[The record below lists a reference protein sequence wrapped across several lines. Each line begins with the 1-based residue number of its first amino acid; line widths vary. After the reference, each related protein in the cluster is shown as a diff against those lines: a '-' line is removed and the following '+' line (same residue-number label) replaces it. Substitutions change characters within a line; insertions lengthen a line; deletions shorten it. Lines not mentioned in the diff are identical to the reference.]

1 MIAAR
6 AFKGKKTAVFGLA
19 RTGIS
24 AARAL
29 LQGGAEVVAWD
40 DAQAK
45 RKDASAVL
53 GTGVQLADLAMIDW
67 TKIAALV
74 LSPGVPLHFPAPH
87 PVVRA
92 ARDAGC
98 EVIGDVEL
106 FFRARRTNFPET
118 KLVLVTGTN
127 GKSTTTALIGHLV
140 REAGLAV
147 QVGGNI
153 GTAALDLEQL
163 GLGGVYVLEMSSY
176 QLDLT
181 GPTGA
186 DVAVW
191 LNITP
196 DHIDRHGSLA
206 GYVAAKQRIFNGLAQ
221 EGVAVVGVDDPHSEK
236 ICDALRASGVRVNP
250 VAVEHTP
257 IKAGVYVQDGILYDA
272 LSGAAQQVTDL
283 RRLTRLPGAH
293 NWQNAAAAY
302 AAALA
307 LGIARDHIVR
317 GLESFAGLA
326 HRMEEVGRVKGVR
339 FINDSKATNAD
350 ATARA
355 LACYDSVYVILGGVP
370 KEGGIDSLA
379 QFFPRIR
386 KAYLIGQAA
395 DAFAET
401 LEGRAPYQKCGDL
414 ANAVSAAAK
423 DAAKADAAKEDEAVV
438 LLSPACASF
447 DQFENFEARGE
458 MFRKLV
464 SEHAAKSMSGSAV

>member
-1 MIAAR
+1 MIAAH
-6 AFKGKKTAVFGLA
+6 AFRGKKTAVFGLA

-53 GTGVQLADLAMIDW
+53 GTGVQLADLAMMDW

-106 FFRARRTNFPET
+106 FFRARRANFPET

-153 GTAALDLEQL
+153 GMAALDLEQL
-163 GLGGVYVLEMSSY
+163 GPGGVYVLEMSSY

-196 DHIDRHGSLA
+196 DHIDRHGSLS
-206 GYVAAKQRIFNGLAQ
+206 GYVAAKRRIFDGLAQ
-221 EGVAVVGVDDPHSEK
+221 NGTAVAGIDDVHGVNV
-236 ICDALRASGVRVNP
+236 CDALRACGVRVNP
-250 VAVEHTP
+250 IAVEHAP
-257 IKAGVYVQDGILYDA
+257 VKPGVYVQDGILYDA
-272 LSGAAQQVTDL
+272 LSGEPQQVTDL

-307 LGIARDHIVR
+307 LGISRAQIVR

-355 LACYDSVYVILGGVP
+355 LACYEGVYVILGGVP
-370 KEGGIDSLA
+370 KEGGIDSLV

-395 DAFAET
+395 DAFAGT
-401 LEGRAPYQKCGDL
+401 LEGWAPYQKCGDL
-414 ANAVSAAAK
+414 ANAVSASAR
-423 DAAKADAAKEDEAVV
+423 DAAQEDEAVV

>member
-1 MIAAR
+1 MIAAHS
-6 AFKGKKTAVFGLA
+6 FSGKKAAVFGLA

-40 DAQAK
+40 DAAA
-45 RKDASAVL
+45 RRNEAGALL
-53 GTGVQLADLAMIDW
+53 GEGVKLADLAVIDW
-67 TKIAALV
+67 TKIAVLV

-87 PVVRA
+87 PVVLSA
-92 ARDAGC
+92 IAAGC

-106 FFRARRTNFPET
+106 FFRARRATFPAT

-140 REAGLAV
+140 REAGIAV

-153 GTAALDLEQL
+153 GTAALDLELL
-163 GLGGVYVLEMSSY
+163 GPGGVYVLEMSSY

-196 DHIDRHGSLA
+196 DHIDRHGSLS
-206 GYVAAKQRIFNGLAQ
+206 GYVAAKRRIFDGLAQ
-221 EGVAVVGVDDPHSEK
+221 GGTAVVGIDDAHGVNVS
-236 ICDALRASGVRVNP
+236 DALRACGVQVNP
-250 VAVEHTP
+250 VALAHAPVTP
-257 IKAGVYVQDGILYDA
+257 GVYVQDGILYDA
-272 LSGAAQQVTDL
+272 LSGNAQEVTDL
-283 RRLTRLPGAH
+283 HRLTRLPGAH

-302 AAALA
+302 AAARA
-307 LGIARDHIVR
+307 LGIGRGRIIQ

-326 HRMEEVGRVKGVR
+326 HRMEEVGRINGVR

-355 LACYDSVYVILGGVP
+355 LACYDGVYVILGGVP
-370 KEGGIDSLA
+370 KAGGIDSLA

-395 DAFAET
+395 DAFAGT
-401 LEGRAPYQKCGDL
+401 LNGRVAYQQCGDL
-414 ANAVSAAAK
+414 ANAVAASAR
-423 DAAKADAAKEDEAVV
+423 DAAQAGAAVV

-458 MFRKLV
+458 AFRKLV
-464 SEHAAKSMSGSAV
+464 SDYAAKSMSGSEV

>member
-1 MIAAR
+1 MITAD
-6 AFKGKKTAVFGLA
+6 AFRGKKTAVFGLA

-29 LQGGAEVVAWD
+29 LDGGAQVVAWD
-40 DAQAK
+40 DAPAK
-45 RKDASAVL
+45 RQEAAAIIGARLVLAEPAS
-53 GTGVQLADLAMIDW
+53 MDW
-67 TKIAALV
+67 REIAALV

-87 PVVRA
+87 AVVRM

-98 EVIGDVEL
+98 EVTGDLEL
-106 FFRARRTNFPET
+106 FFRARRAGFPDT
-118 KLVLVTGTN
+118 RMVLITGTN

-153 GTAALDLEQL
+153 GVSVLDLDRL
-163 GLGGVYVLEMSSY
+163 NPGGVYVLEVSSY

-181 GPTGA
+181 GMTGA

-196 DHIDRHGSLA
+196 DHIDRHGSLS
-206 GYVAAKQRIFNGLAQ
+206 GYVAAKRRIFDGLSKN
-221 EGVAVVGVDDPHSEK
+221 GVAVVGIDDVHGLNV
-236 ICDALRASGVRVNP
+236 CDALRGSGVKVNP
-250 VAVEHTP
+250 VAVAHAPVTP
-257 IKAGVYVQDGILYDA
+257 GVYVQDGVLYDA
-272 LSGAAQQVTDL
+272 LSGEAGQVTDL
-283 RRLTRLPGAH
+283 RRLRRLPGAH

-302 AAALA
+302 AAARA
-307 LGIARDHIVR
+307 LGLSRDQIVR

-326 HRMEEVGRVKGVR
+326 HRMEEVGVVRGVR

-355 LACYDSVYVILGGVP
+355 LSCYDGVYVILGGVP
-370 KEGGIDSLA
+370 KEGGIDSLEPL
-379 QFFPRIR
+379 FPRIR

-395 DAFAET
+395 EAFAASLNGHT
-401 LEGRAPYQKCGDL
+401 PYQHCGDL
-414 ANAVSAAAK
+414 AAAVAASAK
-423 DAAKADAAKEDEAVV
+423 DAAQAGEAIV

-447 DQFENFEARGE
+447 DQFGNFEERGE
-458 MFRKLV
+458 AFRKLV
-464 SEHAAKSMSGSAV
+464 SEYAANVMSGSAA

>member
-1 MIAAR
+1 MIAAH
-6 AFKGKKTAVFGLA
+6 AFRGKKTAVFGLA

-53 GTGVQLADLAMIDW
+53 GTGVQLADLAMMDW

-106 FFRARRTNFPET
+106 FFRARRANFPET

-163 GLGGVYVLEMSSY
+163 GPGGVYVLEMSSY

-196 DHIDRHGSLA
+196 DHIDRHGSLS
-206 GYVAAKQRIFNGLAQ
+206 GYVAAKRRIFDGLAQ
-221 EGVAVVGVDDPHSEK
+221 NGTAVAGIDDVHGVNV
-236 ICDALRASGVRVNP
+236 CDALRACGVRVNP
-250 VAVEHTP
+250 IAVEHAP
-257 IKAGVYVQDGILYDA
+257 VKPGVYVQDGILYDA
-272 LSGAAQQVTDL
+272 LSGEPQQVTDL

-307 LGIARDHIVR
+307 LGISRAQIVR

-355 LACYDSVYVILGGVP
+355 LACYEGVYVILGGVP
-370 KEGGIDSLA
+370 KEGGIDSLV

-395 DAFAET
+395 DAFAGT
-401 LEGRAPYQKCGDL
+401 LEGWAPYQKCGDL
-414 ANAVSAAAK
+414 ANAVSASAR
-423 DAAKADAAKEDEAVV
+423 DAAQEDEAVV

>member
-1 MIAAR
+1 MIAAH
-6 AFKGKKTAVFGLA
+6 AFRGKKTAVFGLA

-53 GTGVQLADLAMIDW
+53 GTGVQLADLAMMDW

-106 FFRARRTNFPET
+106 FFRARRANFPET
-118 KLVLVTGTN
+118 KLMLVTGTN

-163 GLGGVYVLEMSSY
+163 GPGGVYVLEMSSY

-196 DHIDRHGSLA
+196 DHIDRHGSLS
-206 GYVAAKQRIFNGLAQ
+206 GYVAAKRRIFDGLAQ
-221 EGVAVVGVDDPHSEK
+221 NGTAVAGIDDVHGVNV
-236 ICDALRASGVRVNP
+236 CDALRACGVRVNP
-250 VAVEHTP
+250 IAVEHAP
-257 IKAGVYVQDGILYDA
+257 VKPGVYVQDGILYDA
-272 LSGAAQQVTDL
+272 LSGEPQQVTDL

-307 LGIARDHIVR
+307 LGISRARIVR

-355 LACYDSVYVILGGVP
+355 LACYEGVYVILGGVP

-395 DAFAET
+395 DAFAIT
-401 LEGRAPYQKCGDL
+401 LEGRAPYQRCGDL
-414 ANAVSAAAK
+414 ANAVSASAR
-423 DAAKADAAKEDEAVV
+423 DAAQEDEAVV

-458 MFRKLV
+458 VFRKLV
-464 SEHAAKSMSGSAV
+464 TEHAAKSMSGSAV

>member
-1 MIAAR
+1 MIAAH
-6 AFKGKKTAVFGLA
+6 AFRGKKTAVFGLA

-53 GTGVQLADLAMIDW
+53 GTGVQLADLAMMDW

-106 FFRARRTNFPET
+106 FFRARRANFPET

-163 GLGGVYVLEMSSY
+163 GPGGVYVLEMSSY

-186 DVAVW
+186 DVVVW

-196 DHIDRHGSLA
+196 DHIDRHGSLS
-206 GYVAAKQRIFNGLAQ
+206 GYVAAKRRIFDGLAQ
-221 EGVAVVGVDDPHSEK
+221 NGTAVAGIDDVHGVNV
-236 ICDALRASGVRVNP
+236 CDALRACGVRVNP
-250 VAVEHTP
+250 IAVEHAP
-257 IKAGVYVQDGILYDA
+257 VKPGVYVQDGILYDA
-272 LSGAAQQVTDL
+272 LSGEPQQVTDL

-307 LGIARDHIVR
+307 LGISRAQIVR

-326 HRMEEVGRVKGVR
+326 HRMEEVGRMKGVR

-355 LACYDSVYVILGGVP
+355 LACYEGVYVILGGVP
-370 KEGGIDSLA
+370 KEGGIDSLV
-379 QFFPRIR
+379 QLFPRIR

-395 DAFAET
+395 DAFAIT

-414 ANAVSAAAK
+414 ANAVSASAR
-423 DAAKADAAKEDEAVV
+423 DAAQEDEAVV

>member
-1 MIAAR
+1 MIAAH
-6 AFKGKKTAVFGLA
+6 AFRGKKTAVFGLA

-53 GTGVQLADLAMIDW
+53 GTGVQLADLAMMDW

-106 FFRARRTNFPET
+106 FFRARRANFPET

-153 GTAALDLEQL
+153 GMAALDLEQL
-163 GLGGVYVLEMSSY
+163 GPGGVYVLEMSSY

-196 DHIDRHGSLA
+196 DHIDRHGSLS
-206 GYVAAKQRIFNGLAQ
+206 GYVAAKRRIFDGLTQNGTAVAGIDDVH
-221 EGVAVVGVDDPHSEK
+221 GVNV
-236 ICDALRASGVRVNP
+236 CDALRACGVRVNP
-250 VAVEHTP
+250 IAVEHAP
-257 IKAGVYVQDGILYDA
+257 VKPGVYVQDGILYDA
-272 LSGAAQQVTDL
+272 LSGEPQQVTDL

-307 LGIARDHIVR
+307 LGISRAQIVR

-355 LACYDSVYVILGGVP
+355 LACYEGVYVILGGVP
-370 KEGGIDSLA
+370 KEGGIDSLV

-395 DAFAET
+395 DAFAGT

-414 ANAVSAAAK
+414 ANAVSASAR
-423 DAAKADAAKEDEAVV
+423 DAAQEDEAVV

>member
-1 MIAAR
+1 MIAAH
-6 AFKGKKTAVFGLA
+6 AFRGKKTAVFGLA

-53 GTGVQLADLAMIDW
+53 GTGVQLADLAMMDW

-87 PVVRA
+87 PVVCA

-98 EVIGDVEL
+98 EVIGDAEL
-106 FFRARRTNFPET
+106 FFRARRANFPET

-163 GLGGVYVLEMSSY
+163 GPGGVYVLEMSSY

-196 DHIDRHGSLA
+196 DHIDRHGSLS
-206 GYVAAKQRIFNGLAQ
+206 GYVAAKRRIFEGLAQ
-221 EGVAVVGVDDPHSEK
+221 NGTAVAGIDDVHGVNV
-236 ICDALRASGVRVNP
+236 CDALRACGVRVNP
-250 VAVEHTP
+250 IAVEHAP
-257 IKAGVYVQDGILYDA
+257 VKPGVYVQDGILYDA
-272 LSGAAQQVTDL
+272 LSGEPQQVTDL
-283 RRLTRLPGAH
+283 RRLIRLPGAH

-307 LGIARDHIVR
+307 LGISRAQIVR

-355 LACYDSVYVILGGVP
+355 LACYEGVYVILGGVP

-395 DAFAET
+395 DAFAIT

-414 ANAVSAAAK
+414 ANAVSASAR
-423 DAAKADAAKEDEAVV
+423 DAAQEDEAVV

-458 MFRKLV
+458 VFRKLV
-464 SEHAAKSMSGSAV
+464 TEHVAKSMSGSAV

>member
-6 AFKGKKTAVFGLA
+6 AFRGKKTAVFGLA

-45 RKDASAVL
+45 RNDATAVL
-53 GTGVQLADLAMIDW
+53 GAKVVLADLATMDW
-67 TKIAALV
+67 TKISVLV
-74 LSPGVPLHFPAPH
+74 LSPGVPLHFPALH

-106 FFRARRTNFPET
+106 FFRARRANFPET

-163 GLGGVYVLEMSSY
+163 GPNGVYVLEMSSY

-196 DHIDRHGSLA
+196 DHIDRHGSLS
-206 GYVAAKQRIFNGLAQ
+206 GYVAAKRRIFDGLAQ
-221 EGVAVVGVDDPHSEK
+221 NGVAVVGTDDVHGLDM
-236 ICDALRASGVRVNP
+236 CDALRASGVQVNP
-250 VAVEHTP
+250 VSVAHAPVKP
-257 IKAGVYVQDGILYDA
+257 GVYVQDGVLYDA
-272 LSGAAQQVTDL
+272 LSGEAQKVMDL
-283 RRLTRLPGAH
+283 CALTRLPGAH

-307 LGIARDHIVR
+307 LGISRARIVG

-355 LACYDSVYVILGGVP
+355 LACYDGVYVILGGVP

-395 DAFAET
+395 DAFAGT

-414 ANAVSAAAK
+414 ANAVSAAAR
-423 DAAKADAAKEDEAVV
+423 DADQEDEAVV

-464 SEHAAKSMSGSAV
+464 SGHAAKSMSGSAV

>member
-1 MIAAR
+1 MIAAH
-6 AFKGKKTAVFGLA
+6 AFRGKKTAVFGLA

-45 RKDASAVL
+45 REDASAVL
-53 GTGVQLADLAMIDW
+53 GTGVQLADLAMMDW

-92 ARDAGC
+92 ARDADC

-106 FFRARRTNFPET
+106 FFRARRANFPET
-118 KLVLVTGTN
+118 KLMLVTGTN

-163 GLGGVYVLEMSSY
+163 GPGGVYVLEMSSY

-196 DHIDRHGSLA
+196 DHIDRHGSLS
-206 GYVAAKQRIFNGLAQ
+206 GYIAAKRRIFDGLAQ
-221 EGVAVVGVDDPHSEK
+221 NGTAVAGIDDVHGVNV
-236 ICDALRASGVRVNP
+236 CDALRGCGVRVNP
-250 VAVEHTP
+250 IAVEHAP
-257 IKAGVYVQDGILYDA
+257 VKPGVYVQDGILYDA
-272 LSGAAQQVTDL
+272 LSGEPQQVTDL

-307 LGIARDHIVR
+307 LGMSRAEIVR

-326 HRMEEVGRVKGVR
+326 HRMEEVGRMKGVR

-355 LACYDSVYVILGGVP
+355 LACYEGVYVILGGVP

-395 DAFAET
+395 DAFAIT

-414 ANAVSAAAK
+414 ANAVSASARDVAQ
-423 DAAKADAAKEDEAVV
+423 EDEAVV

-464 SEHAAKSMSGSAV
+464 SEHAAKLMSGSAV

>member
-1 MIAAR
+1 MIAAH
-6 AFKGKKTAVFGLA
+6 AFSGKKTAVFGLA

-24 AARAL
+24 AVRAL

-40 DAQAK
+40 DSQA
-45 RKDASAVL
+45 RRNDASTVL
-53 GTGVQLADLAMIDW
+53 GADVMLADLAVMDW

-87 PVVRA
+87 AVVRA

-98 EVIGDVEL
+98 EIIGDVEL
-106 FFRARRTNFPET
+106 FFRARRAGFPAA

-140 REAGLAV
+140 REAGLVV

-153 GTAALDLEQL
+153 GTAALDLEKL
-163 GLGGVYVLEMSSY
+163 GPGGGDGLEMSSY

-206 GYVAAKQRIFNGLAQ
+206 GYVAAKRRIFDGLAQ
-221 EGVAVVGVDDPHSEK
+221 NGTAVVGIDDTHGVNV
-236 ICDALRASGVRVNP
+236 CDALRACGVRVNP
-250 VAVEHTP
+250 VAVEHAP
-257 IKAGVYVQDGILYDA
+257 AAPGVYVQDGILYDA
-272 LSGAAQQVTDL
+272 LSGEPQQVTDL
-283 RRLTRLPGAH
+283 RRLIRLPGAH

-307 LGIARDHIVR
+307 LGIARATIVR

-326 HRMEEVGRVKGVR
+326 HRMEEVSRVKGVR

-355 LACYDSVYVILGGVP
+355 LACYHGVYVILGGVP
-370 KEGGIDSLA
+370 KAGGIDSLA

-386 KAYLIGQAA
+386 KAYLIGEAA
-395 DAFAET
+395 EAFAGT
-401 LEGRAPYQKCGDL
+401 LDGRVPYQKCGDL
-414 ANAVSAAAK
+414 ANAVSASAR
-423 DAAKADAAKEDEAVV
+423 DAAKENEAVV

-458 MFRKLV
+458 AFRKLV
-464 SEHAAKSMSGSAV
+464 SEHAAKSMSGSTV

>member
-1 MIAAR
+1 MIAAH
-6 AFKGKKTAVFGLA
+6 AFRGKKTAVFGLA

-53 GTGVQLADLAMIDW
+53 GTGVQLADLAMMDW

-106 FFRARRTNFPET
+106 FFRARRANFPET

-153 GTAALDLEQL
+153 GMAALDLEQL
-163 GLGGVYVLEMSSY
+163 GPGGVYVLEMSSY

-196 DHIDRHGSLA
+196 DHIDRHGSLS
-206 GYVAAKQRIFNGLAQ
+206 GYVAAKRRIFDGLAQ
-221 EGVAVVGVDDPHSEK
+221 NGTAVAGIDDVHGVNV
-236 ICDALRASGVRVNP
+236 CDALRACGVRVNP
-250 VAVEHTP
+250 IAVEHAP
-257 IKAGVYVQDGILYDA
+257 VKPGVYVQDGILYDA
-272 LSGAAQQVTDL
+272 LSGEPQQVTDL

-307 LGIARDHIVR
+307 LGISRARIVG

-355 LACYDSVYVILGGVP
+355 LACYEGVYVILGGVP
-370 KEGGIDSLA
+370 KEGGIDSLV

-395 DAFAET
+395 DAFAGT
-401 LEGRAPYQKCGDL
+401 LEGWAPYQKCGDL
-414 ANAVSAAAK
+414 ANAVSASAR
-423 DAAKADAAKEDEAVV
+423 DAAQEDEAVV

>member
-1 MIAAR
+1 MIAAH
-6 AFKGKKTAVFGLA
+6 AFRGKKTAVFGLA

-53 GTGVQLADLAMIDW
+53 GTGVQLADLAMMDW

-106 FFRARRTNFPET
+106 FFRARRANFPET

-153 GTAALDLEQL
+153 GMAALDLEQL
-163 GLGGVYVLEMSSY
+163 GPGGVYVLEMSSY

-196 DHIDRHGSLA
+196 DHIDRHGSLS
-206 GYVAAKQRIFNGLAQ
+206 GYVAAKRRIFDGLAQ
-221 EGVAVVGVDDPHSEK
+221 NGTAVAGIDDVHGVNV
-236 ICDALRASGVRVNP
+236 CDALRACGVRVNP
-250 VAVEHTP
+250 IAVEHAP
-257 IKAGVYVQDGILYDA
+257 VKPGVYVQDGILYDA
-272 LSGAAQQVTDL
+272 LSGEPQQVTDL

-307 LGIARDHIVR
+307 LGISRAQIVR

-355 LACYDSVYVILGGVP
+355 LACYEGVYVILGGVP
-370 KEGGIDSLA
+370 KEGGIDSLV

-395 DAFAET
+395 DAFAGT

-414 ANAVSAAAK
+414 ANAVSASAR
-423 DAAKADAAKEDEAVV
+423 DAAQEDEAVV

>member
-6 AFKGKKTAVFGLA
+6 AFRGKKTAVFGLA

-53 GTGVQLADLAMIDW
+53 GTGVQLADLAMMDW

-106 FFRARRTNFPET
+106 FFRARRANFPET

-153 GTAALDLEQL
+153 GMAALDLEQL
-163 GLGGVYVLEMSSY
+163 GPGGVYVLEMSSY

-196 DHIDRHGSLA
+196 DHIDRHGSLS
-206 GYVAAKQRIFNGLAQ
+206 GYVAAKRRIFDGLAQ
-221 EGVAVVGVDDPHSEK
+221 NGTAVAGIDDVHGVNV
-236 ICDALRASGVRVNP
+236 CDALRACGVRVNP
-250 VAVEHTP
+250 IAVEHAP
-257 IKAGVYVQDGILYDA
+257 VKPGVYVQDGILYDA
-272 LSGAAQQVTDL
+272 LSGEPQQVTDL

-307 LGIARDHIVR
+307 LGISRAQIVR

-355 LACYDSVYVILGGVP
+355 LACYEGVYVILGGVP
-370 KEGGIDSLA
+370 KEGGIDSLV

-395 DAFAET
+395 DAFAGT
-401 LEGRAPYQKCGDL
+401 LEGWAPYQKCGDL
-414 ANAVSAAAK
+414 ANAVSASAR
-423 DAAKADAAKEDEAVV
+423 DAAQEDEAVV

>member
-6 AFKGKKTAVFGLA
+6 AFRGKKTAVFGLA

-53 GTGVQLADLAMIDW
+53 GTGVQLADLAMMDW

-106 FFRARRTNFPET
+106 FFRARRANFPET

-127 GKSTTTALIGHLV
+127 GKSTTTALIGHMV

-163 GLGGVYVLEMSSY
+163 DPGGVYVLEMSSY

-181 GPTGA
+181 GSTGA

-196 DHIDRHGSLA
+196 DHIDRHGSLS
-206 GYVAAKQRIFNGLAQ
+206 GYVAAKRRIFDGLAQ
-221 EGVAVVGVDDPHSEK
+221 NGTAVVGIDDVHGVNV
-236 ICDALRASGVRVNP
+236 CDALRACGVRVNP
-250 VAVEHTP
+250 IAVEHAP
-257 IKAGVYVQDGILYDA
+257 VKPGVYVQDGILYDA
-272 LSGAAQQVTDL
+272 LSGEPQQVMDL

-293 NWQNAAAAY
+293 NGQNAAAAY

-307 LGIARDHIVR
+307 LGISRAQIVR

-355 LACYDSVYVILGGVP
+355 LACYDGVYVILGGVP

-379 QFFPRIR
+379 QFFTRIR

-395 DAFAET
+395 DAFAGT

-414 ANAVSAAAK
+414 ANAVSASAR
-423 DAAKADAAKEDEAVV
+423 DAAQEDEAVV

>member
-1 MIAAR
+1 MIAAH

-53 GTGVQLADLAMIDW
+53 GTGVQLADLAMMDW

-106 FFRARRTNFPET
+106 FFRARRANFPET

-153 GTAALDLEQL
+153 GMAALDLEQL
-163 GLGGVYVLEMSSY
+163 GPGGVYVLEMSSY

-196 DHIDRHGSLA
+196 DHIDRHGSLS
-206 GYVAAKQRIFNGLAQ
+206 GYVAAKRRIFDGLAQ
-221 EGVAVVGVDDPHSEK
+221 NGTAVAGIDDVHGVNV
-236 ICDALRASGVRVNP
+236 CDALRACGVRVNP
-250 VAVEHTP
+250 IAVEHAP
-257 IKAGVYVQDGILYDA
+257 VKPGVYVQDGILYDA
-272 LSGAAQQVTDL
+272 LSGEPQQVTDL

-307 LGIARDHIVR
+307 LGISRAQIVR

-355 LACYDSVYVILGGVP
+355 LACYEGVYVILGGVP
-370 KEGGIDSLA
+370 KEGGIDSLV
-379 QFFPRIR
+379 QFCPRIR

-395 DAFAET
+395 DAFAGT

-414 ANAVSAAAK
+414 ANAVSASAR
-423 DAAKADAAKEDEAVV
+423 DAAQEDEAVV